1 MLLVVFTLLV
11 HNAKHSIYYV
21 RDCLRKFNIQ
31 FLLIWRRILTYFDII
46 LDEKHNFLWLWAKKT
61 RKSMFL
67 SLNQTFLKLEES
79 GLLEN
84 LNYGK
89 IIDQSDYILGCMDA
103 KLIFLYKIRLEI
115 TYSCIVLPEISFFW
129 FQRQSGT

>member
-1 MLLVVFTLLV
+1 
-11 HNAKHSIYYV
+11 
-21 RDCLRKFNIQ
+21 
-31 FLLIWRRILTYFDII
+31 
-46 LDEKHNFLWLWAKKT
+46 
-61 RKSMFL
+61 MFL
-67 SLNQTFLKLEES
+67 CLNQTFLKLEES

-115 TYSCIVLPEISFFW
+115 TYSCIVLPENSFF
-129 FQRQSGT
+129 